1 MTRQVPE
8 PGQGIIMW
16 KSNRKEDERKNG
28 WFYVYRN
35 LVVTCA
41 AAACDR
47 ACVSHKGSVQL
58 PGCRKTTFYKHKYNI
73 RNWKMQAKIQ
83 KFRIK
88 LKDAEIL

>member
-35 LVVTCA
+35 LVVRDTLS
-41 AAACDR
+41 R
-47 ACVSHKGSVQL
+47 
-58 PGCRKTTFYKHKYNI
+58 RRNI
-73 RNWKMQAKIQ
+73 
-83 KFRIK
+83 
-88 LKDAEIL
+88 

>member
-41 AAACDR
+41 AAACNR

-58 PGCRKTTFYKHKYNI
+58 PVCRGCCGGTAVY
-73 RNWKMQAKIQ
+73 
-83 KFRIK
+83 RIFS
-88 LKDAEIL
+88 LGFFCVIF